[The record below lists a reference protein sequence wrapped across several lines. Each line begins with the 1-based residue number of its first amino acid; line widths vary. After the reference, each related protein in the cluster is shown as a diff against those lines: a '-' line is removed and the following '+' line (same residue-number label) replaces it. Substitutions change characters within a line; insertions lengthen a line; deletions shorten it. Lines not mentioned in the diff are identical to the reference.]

1 MTIAEKLAKIAAN
14 EQIVYDKGVA
24 DGLQYDDYDAF
35 WDALQSNGT
44 QRNYSFFF
52 AGWQYEVKNFF
63 RPKYSMAPTLA
74 YQMFYQNKAIVDLP
88 ALCESCDITLDFS
101 ESTNMSSVFYG
112 CTNLTHLGV
121 IDTTGAPNLASLCG
135 ACPALTTI
143 DELVLKADGTQIFS
157 GTFALCGAL
166 QNITITGTIGTSGLS
181 FKDSTGLTAVSL
193 ASILTALTKDSI
205 LATGKSI
212 TFATAS
218 QAVINASAAAK
229 AQYDAAVAAG
239 WTIAF
244 A

>member
-1 MTIAEKLAKIAAN
+1 MTTTEKLAKIAAN
-14 EQIVYDKGVA
+14 EQIVYEKGVA
-24 DGLQYDDYDAF
+24 DGKQNDYDTF

-44 QRNYSFFF
+44 RKSYSYFF
-52 AGWQYEVKNFF
+52 AGWQYEVKDFF
-63 RPKYSMAPTLA
+63 RPKYSMAPTMA
-74 YQMFYQNKAIVDLP
+74 FQMFYQNKALVDFP

-101 ESTNMSSVFYG
+101 NCENMSNVFYG

-121 IDTTGAPNLASLCG
+121 IDTTGAPNLAGLCG

-143 DELVLKADGTQIFS
+143 DTLVLKADGTQVFS
-157 GTFALCGAL
+157 GTFAGCGAL
-166 QNITITGTIGTSGLS
+166 QNITVTGAIGGSGLS

-193 ASILTALTKDSI
+193 VSILTALTKDSI